1 MLPVEDPLLGLEVPL
16 APGLVAPMLP
26 EFPFFSLQ
34 VSETMSTLATL
45 KVLPE
50 LPVDAAEV
58 FDPAPLS
65 HIPFTATS

>member
-1 MLPVEDPLLGLEVPL
+1 MLPVEDPVPGLEL
-16 APGLVAPMLP
+16 PGLLAPMLP
-26 EFPFFSLQ
+26 ELPFLLSLQ

-50 LPVDAAEV
+50 LPVDAAEL
-58 FDPAPLS
+58 FDPALLS